1 MRNEMENN
9 STTQGL
15 KYNFQGG
22 RTVQLSGPLFVSVP
36 PSLKGCQLSKSD
48 TEVKL
53 SC

>member
-15 KYNFQGG
+15 KYFQGG
-22 RTVQLSGPLFVSVP
+22 RTAQLSGPLFVPVP
-36 PSLKGCQLSKSD
+36 LSLKGCQLSKSD

-53 SC
+53 SY